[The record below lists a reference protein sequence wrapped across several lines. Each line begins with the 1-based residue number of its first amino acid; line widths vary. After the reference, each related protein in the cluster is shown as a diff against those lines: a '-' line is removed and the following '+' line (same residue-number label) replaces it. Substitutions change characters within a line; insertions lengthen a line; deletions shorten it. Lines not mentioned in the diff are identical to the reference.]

1 MIRPATPD
9 DTVAV
14 EDLLEQLGY
23 PQDDP
28 GATAERIR
36 SWADDPASAVYV
48 ADAGGNLLGLVAVH
62 VEPFF
67 QLSGFSGRIVALVVS
82 GRARRQ
88 GVATQLMTAAESFA
102 IGRGARGSRSPAL
115 TTVPMRTSSTSVVVT
130 SIRPVGRRGSSSR
143 LADVEPG
150 LEGWDAAEDQLVEEE
165 DSREGDAE
173 EWQEEG

>member
-9 DTVAV
+9 DAVAV
-14 EDLLEQLGY
+14 EDLLDQLGY

-82 GRARRQ
+82 DRARRQ

-102 IGRGARGSRSPAL
+102 IGRGCTRFE
-115 TTVPMRTSSTSVVVT
+115 VT
-130 SIRPVGRRGSSSR
+130 SADHRTDAHEFYQGRGYVNQAGRSSR
-143 LADVEPG
+143 FILAVG
-150 LEGWDAAEDQLVEEE
+150 
-165 DSREGDAE
+165 
-173 EWQEEG
+173 